1 MTAALLHGSN
11 DILITQNRWISHF
24 NANTFAD
31 CIASSQ
37 ITRIIMCR
45 GNVNSDANIWFNK
58 GSSCLRAAAANLLLN
73 GKYIINVV
81 RISSVIFTKCFN

>member
-11 DILITQNRWISHF
+11 DILITQNRWICDLDTDS
-24 NANTFAD
+24 FAD

-45 GNVNSDANIWFNK
+45 GNVNSDANIRFNK

-73 GKYIINVV
+73 GKYIINVI